1 MRPALLL
8 LFLCLQALPEVAQ
21 SRRISGVV
29 LDGRT
34 VDLLGGVRV
43 GRDTGRTET
52 DGNGRFILSAPQGE
66 VSLDFQRKGYK
77 TAHQTLL
84 PGQDFVTVFLQPQ
97 PTLTGGAANT
107 DSAKGGQ
114 GPMPVSVTALE
125 NETYQ
130 QITDN
135 PFEDA
140 EVFPFS
146 SFALSANRVSFCN
159 VRRFLTADMLPPPE
173 AVRTGEMVNY
183 PPAESPTDTAF
194 SGGMGLRAQMVGCP
208 WNRDHWLL
216 ALTAETPKMPADTF
230 FASNLVLLIDISG
243 SMSAPNKLP
252 LLKKAFDVLADRLT
266 ASDRLSVIV
275 YSGSANVVLSGVP
288 GDHTAEIKSVINNL
302 SAGGTT
308 AGTAGIETAFRVAGR
323 SFIPGGNNRV
333 IMATD
338 GDFNVGES
346 SDAAMQKLISRYH
359 GSGIYLT
366 CIGVGT
372 GNYKDSKLETL
383 ARWGQGDFI
392 YLDDAAEAA
401 RVFAGDSFFRILAT
415 SVSDASLA
423 AVFNPD
429 IIRSYRLV
437 GYEPAVYGDGSGH
450 GRLPGG
456 ELGYGQ
462 QLTTFYE
469 LAPEPHLS
477 ARPGPMATVML
488 KYHDVPGGEAHLL
501 VRNVAANVTEF
512 RKAPCDLQLRA
523 GLALFALLLRG
534 SRYKGEGSYRTV
546 EKIIAHLKDK
556 PYRQQNKALLK
567 LVQKA
572 QRLSEGAW

>member
-8 LFLCLQALPEVAQ
+8 LFLCLQALPDVAQ

-43 GRDTGRTET
+43 GRDTGKTET
-52 DGNGRFILSAPQGE
+52 DGNGKFTVSAPEGE
-66 VSLDFQRKGYK
+66 VSLDFEREGYQ

-97 PTLTGGAANT
+97 PALAGTKADM
-107 DSAKGGQ
+107 DSAGE

-140 EVFPFS
+140 GIFPFS
-146 SFALSANRVSFCN
+146 SFALNANRVSFCN
-159 VRRFLTADMLPPPE
+159 VRRFLTAEMLPPPE
-173 AVRTGEMVNY
+173 AVRVGEMVNY
-183 PPAESPTDTAF
+183 PARESPADTAF
-194 SGGMGLRAQMVGCP
+194 FGRMGLDAQVVGCP
-208 WNRDHWLL
+208 WSRDHWLL
-216 ALTAETPKMPADTF
+216 ALTAVTRKMPADTF
-230 FASNLVLLIDISG
+230 CANNLVLLIDISG

-266 ASDRLSVIV
+266 ASDRISVIV
-275 YSGSANVVLSGVP
+275 YSGSANVVLSAVP
-288 GDHTAEIKSVINNL
+288 GNHRAEIKGVINNL

-308 AGTAGIETAFRVAGR
+308 AGTAGIETAFRVAKRG
-323 SFIPGGNNRV
+323 FIPGGNNRV

-392 YLDDAAEAA
+392 YLDDLAEAA
-401 RVFAGDSFFRILAT
+401 RVFAGDSFFRILAA
-415 SVSDASLA
+415 SVADASLA
-423 AVFNPD
+423 AVFNPGMVK
-429 IIRSYRLV
+429 SYRLV
-437 GYEPAVYGDGSGH
+437 GYEPGVYGDGSGH

-462 QLTTFYE
+462 QLTAFYE
-469 LAPEPHLS
+469 LSPAPHLL
-477 ARPGPMATVML
+477 ARSGPMATVVL
-488 KYHDVPGGEAHLL
+488 KYHDIPGGKAHLL
-501 VRNVAANVTEF
+501 VRNVAAEAADF
-512 RKAPCDLQLRA
+512 RKAPQDLQLRA
-523 GLALFALLLRG
+523 GLALFAMLLRD
-534 SRYKGEGSYRTV
+534 SRYRGSGSYRTV
-546 EKIIAHLKDK
+546 EKIIAHLKEK

-572 QRLSEGAW
+572 HRLSEGER